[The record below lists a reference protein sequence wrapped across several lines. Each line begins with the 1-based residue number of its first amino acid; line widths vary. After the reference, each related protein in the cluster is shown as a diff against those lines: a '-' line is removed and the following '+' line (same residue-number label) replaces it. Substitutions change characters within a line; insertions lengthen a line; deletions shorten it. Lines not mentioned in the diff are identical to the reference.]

1 MTKPE
6 AEQTAKD
13 GAAPNPRLG
22 PRPLPLHLMLAVL
35 NWQGSK
41 VALPLLS
48 HGSLPWKAPLSG
60 AAEDLRN
67 ALGEV
72 EAGALRRA
80 VEAEADA
87 RFRAFLT
94 GVQAYREHPYRRHLS
109 DPPAIW
115 REGASQLLDYGGTA
129 GGPSG
134 GGPSGGGR
142 TGAGGT
148 PLLVV
153 PSLINRAYILD
164 LKARVSLV
172 RWLAKQGFRPFLLDW
187 GRPGEAERAFSLTDY
202 VAGRLERAL
211 DAVLAET
218 GAPPR
223 LVGYCMGGLL
233 ALALALR
240 REEDLSGLVLL
251 GTPWDFHAEQA
262 AQAGL
267 AAAGLAPLAPLIDAQ
282 GELPVAV
289 IQGLFASLDPL
300 LAIRKFAA
308 FSALDPADSK
318 AELFV
323 AVEDWINDGVPLA
336 GPVARECL
344 GGWYGDNA
352 TAAGRWRIAGQ
363 AVLPAR
369 VRLPVL
375 CIVPGNDSIVPPAS
389 AMALAEALP
398 TATVR
403 TPPVGHVGMV
413 VSAAAARRVWRPM
426 ADWLAMPR
434 ADP

>member
-1 MTKPE
+1 MAKPD
-6 AEQTAKD
+6 AKQTAKV
-13 GAAPNPRLG
+13 GAVPNPRLG
-22 PRPLPLHLMLAVL
+22 PRPLPLHLTLAVL
-35 NWQGSK
+35 NWQSSK
-41 VALPLLS
+41 AALPLLS
-48 HGSLPWKAPLSG
+48 QGSLPWKAPLTG

-87 RFRAFLT
+87 RFRAFLI
-94 GVQAYREHPYRRHLS
+94 GVQAYREHPYRRRLS

-115 REGASQLLDYGGTA
+115 REGATQLLDYGGKA

-134 GGPSGGGR
+134 AR
-142 TGAGGT
+142 RKGAGGT
-148 PLLVV
+148 PLLIV
-153 PSLINRAYILD
+153 PSLVNRPYILD

-187 GRPGEAERAFSLTDY
+187 GRPGEAERAFTLTDY

-211 DAVLAET
+211 DVVLAET
-218 GAPPR
+218 GTPPR

-251 GTPWDFHAEQA
+251 ATPWDFHAEQA
-262 AQAGL
+262 DQAGQ
-267 AAAGLAPLAPLIDAQ
+267 AAAGLAPLGPLIDAQ
-282 GELPVAV
+282 GELPVDV

-323 AVEDWINDGVPLA
+323 AVEDWLNDGVPLA

-344 GGWYGDNA
+344 GGWYGDNV
-352 TAAGRWRIAGQ
+352 TAAGRWCIAGQ

-375 CIVPGNDSIVPPAS
+375 CMVPGHDRIVPPAS
-389 AMALAEALP
+389 ARALAETLP
-398 TATVR
+398 TATVLA
-403 TPPVGHVGMV
+403 PPVGHVGMV

-426 ADWLAMPR
+426 ADWLDEAVR
-434 ADP
+434 

>member
-1 MTKPE
+1 MAKPE
-6 AEQTAKD
+6 AKETAKG
-13 GAAPNPRLG
+13 GAVPNPRLG
-22 PRPLPLHLMLAVL
+22 PRPLPLHLTLAVL
-35 NWQGSK
+35 NWQSSK
-41 VALPLLS
+41 AALPLS
-48 HGSLPWKAPLSG
+48 SRGSLPWKAPLTG

-87 RFRAFLT
+87 RFRAFLI
-94 GVQAYREHPYRRHLS
+94 GVQAYREHPYRRRLS

-115 REGASQLLDYGGTA
+115 REGATRLLDYGGKA

-134 GGPSGGGR
+134 AR
-142 TGAGGT
+142 RKGAGGT
-148 PLLVV
+148 PLLIV
-153 PSLINRAYILD
+153 PSLVNRPYILD

-187 GRPGEAERAFSLTDY
+187 GRPGEAERAFTLTDY

-211 DAVLAET
+211 DVVLAET
-218 GAPPR
+218 GTPPR

-251 GTPWDFHAEQA
+251 ATPWDFHAEQA
-262 AQAGL
+262 AQACL
-267 AAAGLAPLAPLIDAQ
+267 AAAGLAPLGPLIDAQ
-282 GELPVAV
+282 GELPVDV

-323 AVEDWINDGVPLA
+323 AVEDWLNDGVPLA

-344 GGWYGDNA
+344 GGWYGDNT

-426 ADWLAMPR
+426 ADWLADAAR
-434 ADP
+434 

>member
-1 MTKPE
+1 MAKPE
-6 AEQTAKD
+6 AKQTAKV
-13 GAAPNPRLG
+13 GAVPNPRLG
-22 PRPLPLHLMLAVL
+22 PRPLPLHLTLAVL
-35 NWQGSK
+35 NWQSSK
-41 VALPLLS
+41 AALPLLKQ
-48 HGSLPWKAPLSG
+48 GSLPWKEPLAG
-60 AAEDLRN
+60 AAEELRN

-72 EAGALRRA
+72 EAGALRGA

-94 GVQAYREHPYRRHLS
+94 GVQAYREHPYRRRLA

-115 REGASQLLDYGGTA
+115 REGATRLLDYGGTA
-129 GGPSG
+129 GGDRRKDG
-134 GGPSGGGR
+134 
-142 TGAGGT
+142 GGT
-148 PLLVV
+148 PLLIV
-153 PSLINRAYILD
+153 PSLINRPYILD
-164 LKARVSLV
+164 LKARVSFV

-187 GRPGEAERAFSLTDY
+187 GRPGEAERDFTLTDY

-218 GAPPR
+218 GTPPR

-240 REEDLSGLVLL
+240 READLSGLVLL
-251 GTPWDFHAEQA
+251 ATPWDFHAEQA
-262 AQAGL
+262 CL
-267 AAAGLAPLAPLIDAQ
+267 AAAGLAPLAPLIDTP
-282 GELPVAV
+282 GELPVDV

-308 FSALDPADSK
+308 FSALDPSDSK

-323 AVEDWINDGVPLA
+323 AVEDWLNDGVPLA

-344 GGWYGDNA
+344 GGWYGENT
-352 TAAGRWRIAGQ
+352 TAAGRWRIAGE

-375 CIVPGNDSIVPPAS
+375 CMLPANDRIVPPAS
-389 AMALAEALP
+389 ARALAEALP
-398 TATVR
+398 EATVR

-413 VSAAAARRVWRPM
+413 VSAAAARRVWSPM
-426 ADWLAMPR
+426 ADWLGDMGR
-434 ADP
+434 